1 MIEYIGWQCP
11 ICKKVYAPGILECD
25 CAVGKTESAGCD
37 HVFDTVRAGCDDYE
51 FKCIKCG
58 FTKQFTSKDDK
69 FLKSTSSPNQILNEV
84 KA

>member
-1 MIEYIGWQCP
+1 MNI
-11 ICKKVYAPGILECD
+11 
-25 CAVGKTESAGCD
+25 SAGSAQSAKRYMRLEFLNAIARSAKRNRQD
-37 HVFDTVRAGCDDYE
+37 VIVFDTVRAGCDDYE